1 MNVDPNFAEK
11 LMSTFY
17 AGGGMSEFDYNRC
30 QNVWEECNN
39 DRSKVLKEVVK
50 LCGDIDTP
58 QTRYLRALAWSF
70 NRVEF
75 SKQRID
81 AIKRYLNNKLYKS
94 AYENLVL
101 SIEKGIKYCEKVH
114 IMTMLQYMAQAYCH
128 LKMYDKEEET
138 YLKIY
143 DLGIIIPNG
152 CVSLAKFYSKRDQM
166 EKAIELLKKE
176 KKTLKYITNNKYRE
190 PIDKYLDELEK
201 KQKGINKHFFSGY
214 DSYPDPFLGPID
226 NPRYCPELEI
236 KIKNLREKYKSTF
249 DYHRKFLEEID
260 YCEARLKDGVE
271 VSENKEKF
279 NTYCLSD
286 INLFPKIMNYYK
298 EFNTL
303 GFEQKYEYADNKNS
317 DYPIFRKLIIFYEKE
332 GKVEDAIKLCN
343 IAINYG
349 ITKYLG
355 KISMKEKAEKL
366 SKIIIEKEGNK

>member
-1 MNVDPNFAEK
+1 M
-11 LMSTFY
+11 
-17 AGGGMSEFDYNRC
+17 
-30 QNVWEECNN
+30 
-39 DRSKVLKEVVK
+39 
-50 LCGDIDTP
+50 
-58 QTRYLRALAWSF
+58 
-70 NRVEF
+70 
-75 SKQRID
+75 
-81 AIKRYLNNKLYKS
+81 
-94 AYENLVL
+94 
-101 SIEKGIKYCEKVH
+101 
-114 IMTMLQYMAQAYCH
+114 
-128 LKMYDKEEET
+128 
-138 YLKIY
+138 
-143 DLGIIIPNG
+143 
-152 CVSLAKFYSKRDQM
+152 
-166 EKAIELLKKE
+166 
-176 KKTLKYITNNKYRE
+176 
-190 PIDKYLDELEK
+190 
-201 KQKGINKHFFSGY
+201 
-214 DSYPDPFLGPID
+214 
-226 NPRYCPELEI
+226 EI
-236 KIKNLREKYKSTF
+236 KIKDLREKYKSTF